1 MGSLV
6 ALCVLT
12 VVLGFVKTELQNKE
26 FALGGTLT
34 LKPAALTSSI
44 SSITWKHN
52 DNLLAEQLTSDSKP
66 DYYPQNED
74 RISLN
79 FKTGELSIIKLTEKD
94 AGRYNVE
101 INNVIQNVGYQVKII
116 KRVPVPTVVVQPLAC
131 SETTPNCTVD
141 CQGDVTGAGTVR
153 YFWKEDDGGWK
164 ESAKKKEIKNDA
176 DTQKIKE
183 FFCKVNNSVSEDK
196 SPATKNPF
204 YKEPS
209 SSVGK
214 VAGILPV
221 LLHSDASICR
231 QLHPC
236 SSLFSISELESGC
249 KLYGWMAPIL
259 LTISVRPNVCKHRW
273 RELGQGCFVPA
284 TPPTTHT

>member
-1 MGSLV
+1 MKTAKRKKRKRKKLKRKLYTFSDFFETPEDYRRGSVAMGSLV

-44 SSITWKHN
+44 TSITWKHD

-66 DYYPQNED
+66 DYFPPNEV
-74 RISLN
+74 RFSLN

-94 AGRYNVE
+94 AGKYNVE

-116 KRVPVPTVVVQPLAC
+116 KPVPVPTAVVQPLAC
-131 SETTPNCTVD
+131 NETTPNCTVD

-153 YFWKEDDGGWK
+153 YFWKEDDGDWK

-176 DTQKIKE
+176 DTQTIKE
-183 FFCKVNNSVSEDK
+183 FFCKVKNSVSDEE

-209 SSVGK
+209 SSV
-214 VAGILPV
+214 
-221 LLHSDASICR
+221 DA
-231 QLHPC
+231 
-236 SSLFSISELESGC
+236 
-249 KLYGWMAPIL
+249 
-259 LTISVRPNVCKHRW
+259 
-273 RELGQGCFVPA
+273 
-284 TPPTTHT
+284 

>member
-26 FALGGTLT
+26 FTLGGNLT

-44 SSITWKHN
+44 TSITWKHD

-66 DYYPQNED
+66 DYYPPNEV

-94 AGRYNVE
+94 AGKYYVE

-116 KRVPVPTVVVQPLAC
+116 KRVTAPTVVVPPLAC
-131 SETTPNCTVD
+131 SETSTNCTVD

-153 YFWKEDDGGWK
+153 YFWKEDDGDWK
-164 ESAKKKEIKNDA
+164 ESAKRKEIKNDA
-176 DTQKIKE
+176 DMQTIKE
-183 FFCKVNNSVSEDK
+183 FFCKVKNSVSDEE

-204 YKEPS
+204 YKETS
-209 SSVGK
+209 SSVGLVPSV
-214 VAGILPV
+214 VARIV
-221 LLHSDASICR
+221 VTVIII
-231 QLHPC
+231 
-236 SSLFSISELESGC
+236 ISGLAVA
-249 KLYGWMAPIL
+249 LYDLINKRHL
-259 LTISVRPNVCKHRW
+259 
-273 RELGQGCFVPA
+273 VP
-284 TPPTTHT
+284 TN

>member
-6 ALCVLT
+6 ALCVLI

-26 FALGGTLT
+26 FALSGNLT
-34 LKPAALTSSI
+34 LKPAASPSSI

-52 DNLLAEQLTSDSKP
+52 DNLLAEQLNKESPP
-66 DYYPQNED
+66 DYYPPTEK

-94 AGRYNVE
+94 AGKYNVE

-131 SETTPNCTVD
+131 SETSTDCSLD

-153 YFWKEDDGGWK
+153 YFWKEDDGDWK

-176 DTQKIKE
+176 DTQTIKE
-183 FFCKVNNSVSEDK
+183 FFCKVKNSVSDEE

-204 YKEPS
+204 YKETS
-209 SSVGK
+209 SSTVNEETDNRNALHQC
-214 VAGILPV
+214 AGNLIFKS
-221 LLHSDASICR
+221 H
-231 QLHPC
+231 
-236 SSLFSISELESGC
+236 
-249 KLYGWMAPIL
+249 
-259 LTISVRPNVCKHRW
+259 
-273 RELGQGCFVPA
+273 
-284 TPPTTHT
+284 